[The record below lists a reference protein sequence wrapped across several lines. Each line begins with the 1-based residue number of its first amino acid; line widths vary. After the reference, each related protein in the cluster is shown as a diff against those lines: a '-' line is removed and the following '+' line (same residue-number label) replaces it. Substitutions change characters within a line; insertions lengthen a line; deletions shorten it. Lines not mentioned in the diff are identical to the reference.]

1 MHSEAAVNGVV
12 REDFICS
19 VTSAGRAR
27 TSEPTWPDF
36 VGRFGELA
44 TDVQHAMDLA
54 ATPVDH
60 RRGEG
65 M

>member
-1 MHSEAAVNGVV
+1 MRSEAAVSGVV
-12 REDFICS
+12 REDSFCS

-36 VGRFGELA
+36 VGRFGEIA
-44 TDVQHAMDLA
+44 TDGQQAMALA

-60 RRGEG
+60 
-65 M
+65 